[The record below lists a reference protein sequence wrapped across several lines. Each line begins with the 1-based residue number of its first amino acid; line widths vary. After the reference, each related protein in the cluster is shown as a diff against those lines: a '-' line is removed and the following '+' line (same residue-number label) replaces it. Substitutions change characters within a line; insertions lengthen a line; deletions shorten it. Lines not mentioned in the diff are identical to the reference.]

1 MYLWYCFFVGNTMKG
16 SNIWGFIFSVFYY
29 MMVVIDCIVIK
40 VGKRNGDRRMKKKL
54 MTVVLLGILF
64 FAACGSSKPKE
75 ELDKF
80 ADEIVIGPDGDI
92 WNPTTEPTATAAPV
106 ESGTSTDDTEKEEN
120 SAEESTDVT
129 EEKYFVTF
137 EANTV
142 DGAVWNSEKF
152 ANSKLTMINVWAT
165 YCNPCLAEMPDLGE
179 LATEYDAADFQLI
192 GIVSD
197 VMAEDGA
204 DAVDY
209 AKELIAETKANYPH
223 LLLNESLYTS
233 FVGAVSAVPTTFFV
247 RQDGS
252 LVGYLTGAMAKENW
266 KALIDDLLE
275 DEQ

>member
-1 MYLWYCFFVGNTMKG
+1 
-16 SNIWGFIFSVFYY
+16 
-29 MMVVIDCIVIK
+29 
-40 VGKRNGDRRMKKKL
+40 MKKKL
-54 MTVVLLGILF
+54 MTVVLLGILSL
-64 FAACGSSKPKE
+64 AACGSSKPNE

-80 ADEIVIGPDGDI
+80 ADEIIVGPDGNV
-92 WNPTTEPTATAAPV
+92 WNPTTEPTETIAP
-106 ESGTSTDDTEKEEN
+106 EDNGTGSGDTVKEEN
-120 SAEESTDVT
+120 STEESSDAA

-142 DGAVWNSEKF
+142 DGEVWNSENF

-179 LATEYDAADFQLI
+179 LVTEYDVADFQLI

-204 DAVDY
+204 EAVDY

-252 LVGYLTGAMAKENW
+252 MVGYLTGAMAKEDW
-266 KALIDDLLE
+266 KALIDELLA